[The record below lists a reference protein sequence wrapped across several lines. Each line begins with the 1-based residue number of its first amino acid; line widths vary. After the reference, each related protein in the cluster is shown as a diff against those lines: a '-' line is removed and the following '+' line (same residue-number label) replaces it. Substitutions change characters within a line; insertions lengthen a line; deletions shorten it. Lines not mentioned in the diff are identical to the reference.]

1 MKTHFRV
8 LVEEKYS
15 KWVDV
20 FSESQEEARQE
31 IKAMEECGEIEIDV
45 EKDFDKWEILKVD
58 TFPLTPDEQ
67 KTVEDW
73 ARDTVRVTEIVD
85 SDWVLETMTEYECL
99 DWFEQ
104 LRDRGITV
112 PELATSCDLW
122 DAVQKERGKA
132 QK

>member
-1 MKTHFRV
+1 MKEHFQL

-20 FSESQEEARQE
+20 FAESKEEALQE
-31 IKAMEECGEIEIDV
+31 IKAMEESGEIEMDLRN
-45 EKDFDKWEILKVD
+45 DFDKWDILGIA
-58 TFPLTPDEQ
+58 TFPLTPAER

-73 ARDTVRVTEIVD
+73 ALDMVRITEIVD
-85 SDWVLETMTEYECL
+85 EDWILETMTDHECQ

-104 LRDRGITV
+104 LRDRGIAV

-122 DAVQKERGKA
+122 DAVQKERGK
-132 QK
+132 KK

>member
-20 FSESQEEARQE
+20 FAESQEEARQE
-31 IKAMEECGEIEIDV
+31 IKVMEECGEIEIDV
-45 EKDFDKWEILKVD
+45 EEDFDKWEILKLD
-58 TFPLTPDEQ
+58 TFPLTRDEQ

-73 ARDTVRVTEIVD
+73 ARDMVRVTEIVD
-85 SDWVLETMTEYECL
+85 SDWVLEEMTEYECM

-104 LRDRGITV
+104 LRDRGIAV

>member
-20 FSESQEEARQE
+20 FAESQEEARQE
-31 IKAMEECGEIEIDV
+31 IKVMEECGEIEIDV
-45 EKDFDKWEILKVD
+45 EEDFDKWEILKLD
-58 TFPLTPDEQ
+58 TFPLTRDEQ

-73 ARDTVRVTEIVD
+73 ARDMVRVTEIVD
-85 SDWVLETMTEYECL
+85 SDWVLEEMTEYECM

-104 LRDRGITV
+104 LRDRGIAV
-112 PELATSCDLW
+112 PELATSCDSC
-122 DAVQKERGKA
+122 DAV
-132 QK
+132 